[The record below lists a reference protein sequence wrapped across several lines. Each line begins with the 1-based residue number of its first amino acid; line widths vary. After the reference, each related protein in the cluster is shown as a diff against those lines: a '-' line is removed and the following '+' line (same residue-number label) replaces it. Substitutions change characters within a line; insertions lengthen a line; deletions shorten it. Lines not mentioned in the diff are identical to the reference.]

1 MKRIVAILAI
11 VITYAFAATSPAA
24 ACPRIGRLLDF
35 NCDRQLR
42 IAFTGDSIVK
52 GVGDELNEN
61 NGGYVLRTQERFTRA
76 QIFNLGVAG
85 VTTPRLFASFRTL
98 LLKKQEGQTKINT
111 RDSDLIIIDVG
122 RNDFYLETPAI
133 DTIANLKKL
142 VRLLRR
148 HIGSD
153 VQSPPLIAVATL
165 LPTTREFQMPFIAEV
180 NHLLVLNS
188 SGFFPVRL
196 RFDVIDPLLISF
208 DGLHPISTGYDQMAS
223 IVATYLTKQYPL
235 DVKAFRGDSDAD
247 GVYDRF
253 EVKRYGT
260 DPTNPDSDEDDLLDG
275 EEIFKYLTNPLVADT
290 DGDGISDAAEIKA
303 GTDPLV
309 PEGVETPTPTPEVTP
324 TLTPTAAP

>member
-1 MKRIVAILAI
+1 M
-11 VITYAFAATSPAA
+11 

-52 GVGDELNEN
+52 GVGDEVNEN

-85 VTTPRLFASFRTL
+85 ITTPRLFASFRTL

-122 RNDFYLETPAI
+122 RNDFYLETPAVE
-133 DTIANLKKL
+133 TIANLKKL

-153 VQSPPLIAVATL
+153 VQSPPLIAVSTL
-165 LPTTREFQMPFIAEV
+165 LPTTREFQKQFIAEV

-208 DGLHPISTGYDQMAS
+208 DGLHPISAGYDQMAS
-223 IVATYLTKQYPL
+223 IVATYLTQQYPI
-235 DVKAFRGDSDAD
+235 DVKAFRGDADAD

-260 DPTNPDSDEDDLLDG
+260 DPTNPDSDEDGLLDG
-275 EEIFKYLTNPLVADT
+275 EEIFKYLTNPIVADT
-290 DGDGISDAAEIKA
+290 DGDGISDANEIA
-303 GTDPLV
+303 NGTNPLI
-309 PEGVETPTPTPEVTP
+309 PEGAETPTPTPEVTP
-324 TLTPTAAP
+324 TVPTP

>member
-1 MKRIVAILAI
+1 MYRFTLAL
-11 VITYAFAATSPAA
+11 VLALCFATNAL
-24 ACPRIGRLLDF
+24 ACPRIGRLFDF

-42 IAFTGDSIVK
+42 IAFTGDSVVK

-76 QIFNLGVAG
+76 QIFNLGVSG
-85 VTTPRLFASFRTL
+85 ITTPRLFASYRTL
-98 LLKKQEGQTKINT
+98 LLKKKEGQTRINT
-111 RDSDLIIIDVG
+111 KDSDLIILDVG

-153 VQSPPLIAVATL
+153 VQSPPLIAVSTL
-165 LPTTREFQMPFIAEV
+165 LPTTREFQAPFIAEV

-196 RFDVIDPLLISF
+196 RFDVVDPLLISL
-208 DGLHPISTGYDQMAS
+208 DGLHPTSAGYDQMAG
-223 IVATYLTKQYPL
+223 IVATYLTQQYPI

-253 EVKRYGT
+253 ETKRYGT
-260 DPTNPDSDEDDLLDG
+260 DPTNPDTDEDGLLDG
-275 EEIFKYLTNPLVADT
+275 EEIFKILSNPLVVDT
-290 DGDGISDAAEIKA
+290 DGDGFSDGAEVTA

-309 PEGVETPTPTPEVTP
+309 PEVVATPTPTPTETP
-324 TLTPTAAP
+324 TVVP